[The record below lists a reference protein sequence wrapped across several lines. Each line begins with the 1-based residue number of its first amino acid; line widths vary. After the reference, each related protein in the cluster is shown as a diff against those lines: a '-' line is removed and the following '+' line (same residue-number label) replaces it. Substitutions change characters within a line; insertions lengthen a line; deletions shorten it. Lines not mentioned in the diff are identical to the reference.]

1 LSKAINS
8 CKGELIVEIQ
18 KNIPIMVIRRLPKYH
33 RYLRKFIINDVVTIS
48 SRKLGEKMGFTASQ
62 IRRDLN
68 YFGDFGT
75 PRIGYNV
82 KELFIEISGILGLFK
97 THNMIIIGAKNIGKA
112 TAKYTRFQQ
121 LNFKLVG
128 IFDIDPKLI
137 GSTIQD
143 IKVIDIDK
151 LVSFLKVTPTDIGII
166 CISKNYAQTVTDM
179 IVENGVKYIC
189 NITPVYI
196 NVPQEIILEN
206 INLTD
211 SLLTLSCLMNDSK
224 LVAKG

>member
-1 LSKAINS
+1 M
-8 CKGELIVEIQ
+8 EIQ
-18 KNIPIMVIRRLPKYH
+18 KTIPITVIRRLPKYH

-48 SRKLGEKMGFTASQ
+48 SRKLGDKIGFTASQ
-62 IRRDLN
+62 IRRDLS
-68 YFGDFGT
+68 YFGEFGT

-97 THNMIIIGAKNIGKA
+97 EHNMIIIGAKNIGKA
-112 TAKYTRFQQ
+112 IAKYTRSQQ

-128 IFDIDPKLI
+128 IFDTDPNLI

-143 IKVIDIDK
+143 IEVIEIDK

-166 CISKNYAQTVTDM
+166 CISKKYAQTVTDM
-179 IVENGVKYIC
+179 MVENGVKYIC
-189 NITPVYI
+189 NITPVDI

-206 INLTD
+206 INLND

-224 LVAKG
+224 LVGKR